1 MHRLT
6 PTLLRATRTRTS
18 PRILQASSKPFFLR
32 VARARTLATHASP
45 VTPLLRSLKP
55 SPAELTARKL
65 GPRNVRLALEALQ
78 EDGIVAI
85 EGVVGERELDALNS
99 RMVPDAYKLRDMK
112 DGPYNYNRGNVQ
124 QDPPPEPGL
133 FFKDVFLN
141 PFALQVSNAALG
153 PRPKMTFC
161 SGNTALKATERQP
174 VHTDADFAQP
184 AVPFALVVNCG
195 LVDMAPENGSTEIWL
210 GTHSMANLNAQ
221 DGLHGDRA
229 SGRIKAELMEERRKV
244 SPPFQPVVPK
254 GSIILRDLRL
264 WHAGMPNKTDDP
276 RVMLA
281 QIHFAPWYMN
291 QSMGALFLARAG
303 RLTDYTVKMEFPK
316 GMEQMLQHPDL
327 EMPTNFV
334 DAPISYLGRAYG
346 NAYDFQQVESDKWE
360 VD

>member
-6 PTLLRATRTRTS
+6 PSLLRAARSRTS
-18 PRILQASSKPFFLR
+18 SCIPQVPSGAHFLR
-32 VARARTLATHASP
+32 ITRARTLATHAAP
-45 VTPLLRSLKP
+45 VTPFLRSLKP
-55 SPAELTARKL
+55 SAAELAARKL

-85 EGVVGERELDALNS
+85 EGIVGEHELDALNA
-99 RMVPDAYKLRDMK
+99 RMVLDAYKLRDLK

-184 AVPFALVVNCG
+184 TVPFALVVNCG
-195 LVDMAPENGSTEIWL
+195 LVDMTPENGSTEIWL
-210 GTHSMANLNAQ
+210 GTHTMANLDAQ

-229 SGRIKAELMEERRKV
+229 SGRIKPELMEERRKV

-291 QSMGALFLARAG
+291 QM
-303 RLTDYTVKMEFPK
+303 KMEFPK

-334 DAPISYLGRAYG
+334 DAPINYLGRAYG
-346 NAYDFQQVESDKWE
+346 NAYDFRQVESDKWE